1 MTSIYDT
8 GTVTVTNGS
17 AAVVGTDTGWA
28 VSLVKGGTLYVE
40 APGNPMPI
48 DVVTDDTHLTGA
60 VKWTGADGTYN
71 YAIVRESSDAASVV
85 DLYDKLSRVL
95 VTLSLAGI
103 HPNASGTIA
112 ERNAITLSTSDEGFL
127 FLHAE
132 IGVAFA
138 FYRWT
143 GTAWE
148 GPFELKGDQG
158 PRGAPGLGVG
168 GYGLPPGGV
177 TGQFLRKSSDAD
189 GETDW
194 ETVDT
199 DAFIAGPDAAADNAL
214 ARFDGTTGKQTQAST
229 SHLSDTGVLRLG
241 STSAPGAEVFGV
253 HAGPGAPATTG
264 ITFLAAQAVTADR
277 TGGYHPFS
285 DDSTYNVPTA
295 GGTAAASFDATVAVG
310 GTQDYN
316 HFAGLQWRTTYGSTG
331 TLANMYG
338 HVDLPAITAGTIT
351 NRFGS
356 SIWDIT
362 KLGGTVVNN
371 YGHYVKQLSN
381 GTNNWAFYSE
391 GTTKSFIGGIT
402 FDGVGGLTGL
412 TSQNTGPLAG
422 FRNVLINGAM
432 MVSQRGTSY
441 TSTGSLNN
449 SGNYTLDRWK
459 LLSDGNNIANVS
471 QSTSVIPTN
480 GLNSLLVLTATAAK
494 KFGFLQI
501 IEQKNLIGLLGK
513 TVTLSFEASQGANLA
528 GYKAAVLAWTGTAD
542 APTNPISAWN
552 ADGTIPTFAANWT
565 LENNVAPV
573 AVAANAAAFTR
584 FSVAATLDTASTKN
598 LAVFIW
604 CDDPAAAT
612 TGDPWAVTDV
622 QLEIGAVGTPFE
634 RRPWETELNL
644 CKAFFQ
650 KSFPYATAPAEG
662 VLAHWKPGFGWSTTA
677 IGVGFMPF
685 STTMRVAP
693 TLTFYKPGGG
703 VTGTNGRWQ
712 WYDGVS
718 SYQDSSATAVATTV
732 SQEGFDVNL
741 TVVGAAAK
749 SAYIVQGHW
758 TASAEL

>member
-8 GTVTVTNGS
+8 GTVSVTNGS

-103 HPNASGTIA
+103 HPNASGTIT
-112 ERNAITLSTSDEGFL
+112 ERNAITLSTGDEGFL

-132 IGVAFA
+132 IGVTLA

-148 GPFELKGDQG
+148 GPFELKGDRG
-158 PRGAPGLGVG
+158 PQGAPGLGEG
-168 GYGLPPGGV
+168 GYGLPLGG
-177 TGQFLRKSSDAD
+177 TPGQFLRKVSGVD

-194 ETVDT
+194 ETVVT
-199 DAFIAGPDAAADNAL
+199 DGFIAGPDAAADSAL
-214 ARFDGTTGKQTQAST
+214 ARFNGSTGLLQKDST
-229 SHLSDTGVLRLG
+229 SHLSDAGVLRLG
-241 STSAPGAEVFGV
+241 STIAPEPEVFGV
-253 HAGPGAPATTG
+253 HAGPGAAGTTG
-264 ITFLAAQAVTADR
+264 ITFLAAQVVTADR
-277 TGGYHPFS
+277 AGGYHPFS
-285 DDSTYNVPTA
+285 DNSTYNVPTA
-295 GGTAAASFDATVAVG
+295 GGTAAASYDAPIKVS
-310 GTQDYN
+310 GTQNYN
-316 HFAGLQWRTTYGSTG
+316 HFAGLQWRATYGSSG
-331 TLANMYG
+331 TVDNLYG

-351 NRFGS
+351 NRYGS
-356 SIWDIT
+356 SIWDIN
-362 KLGGTVVNN
+362 KVGGVVVNN
-371 YGHYVKQLSN
+371 YGHYVKQLTA

-391 GTTKSFIGGIT
+391 GATKSFIGGVT
-402 FDGVGGLTGL
+402 FDGVGGLSGL
-412 TSQNTGPLAG
+412 KSLNTGPLAG

-432 MVSQRGTSY
+432 MVSQRGTSF
-441 TSTGSLNN
+441 TSAGSLNN

-471 QSTSVIPTN
+471 QSPTVIPTN
-480 GLNSLLVLTATAAK
+480 GLNSLLVFTATAAK
-494 KFGFLQI
+494 KFGFIQF
-501 IEQKNLIGLLGK
+501 IEQKNIIGLLGK
-513 TVTLSFEASQGANLA
+513 TVTLSFEASQGINLA
-528 GYKAAVLAWTGTAD
+528 GYKAAILSWTGTAD
-542 APTNPISAWN
+542 APTNPIAAWN
-552 ADGTIPTFAANWT
+552 ADGTVPTLAANWT
-565 LENNVAPV
+565 MNNAPV
-573 AVAANAAAFTR
+573 SLAATGAVFTR
-584 FSVAATLDTASTKN
+584 FSVSATLNTANTKN
-598 LAVFIW
+598 VAVFIW

-622 QLEIGAVGTPFE
+622 QLEIGSVGTPFE

-644 CKAFFQ
+644 CKAYYQ

-741 TVVGAAAK
+741 TVIGAAAK

-758 TASAEL
+758 TAGAEL